1 MNDKDRT
8 RIRKACTD
16 CDRDVRRAIYIFGN
30 EVEDMKYNEEGKIDN
45 LPPQLRDSSKG
56 DQLDDAVRQLTEVA
70 DKIEVISTALDDITD
85 ALGAESKFIAP
96 RDAGKSLSP
105 GRKGKSFHA
114 LFPESLLKELK
125 VESARRGISMNEMV
139 CRTLQ
144 SELEKRA

>member
-8 RIRKACTD
+8 KLRKACMD

-30 EVEDMKYNEEGKIDN
+30 EVEDMKYNEEEKIDN
-45 LPPQLRDSSKG
+45 LPQQLRDSSKG
-56 DQLDDAVRQLTEVA
+56 DQLDEAVRQLTEVS
-70 DKIEVISTALDDITD
+70 DKIDAISTALDDITD
-85 ALGAESKFIAP
+85 ALGTESKFIAP
-96 RDAGKSLSP
+96 CETKKSLSP

-125 VESARRGISMNEMV
+125 AESARRGISMNEMV

-144 SELEKRA
+144 SELEKGA

>member
-144 SELEKRA
+144 NELEKGA

>member
-45 LPPQLRDSSKG
+45 LSPQLRDSSKG

-125 VESARRGISMNEMV
+125 AESARRGISMNEMV

>member
-16 CDRDVRRAIYIFGN
+16 CDREVRKAIYIFGN
-30 EVEDMKYNEEGKIDN
+30 EVDGMKYSEEEKIDN

-56 DQLDDAVRQLTEVA
+56 DQLDEAVRQLTEVA
-70 DKIEVISTALDDITD
+70 DKIDAISTALDDITD
-85 ALGAESKFIAP
+85 TLGAESKFIAP
-96 RDAGKSLSP
+96 RETRKPLSP

-125 VESARRGISMNEMV
+125 AESARRGISMNEMV

-144 SELEKRA
+144 SELEKGA

>member
-125 VESARRGISMNEMV
+125 AESARRGISMNEMV